1 MIAKAR
7 SISHGSAMTNY
18 ATKHNRADIVLTRN
32 LGEGLTPLAMWGAM
46 ETIHQKYAPKF
57 RRKPVEKPTLRME
70 VSPSLEETKGW
81 TLNDWYD
88 YALRFL
94 DEFKKEVQTK
104 DGKKKGAGKFN
115 LDRAQIFACL
125 HFDAKSGIPHL
136 HILINRIDLDGNL
149 MNDSFVGE
157 SAIKAAHAIN
167 VERGWEL
174 PEDIHDAHIKEITD
188 ACYYILHGMARYDWD
203 AYKQGLES
211 RGYKVKE
218 QRDKQGVLHGY
229 TVLRGNSRFKS
240 SSLGKSRNLTVP
252 KLEATWKKLH
262 PVAPSVVK
270 PSSSVGT
277 SQTTERKPITE
288 RNSERQSVTQT
299 ELEVPSIF
307 RKILSLDGKS
317 YSIKMPMEA
326 YTAMKEAIES
336 PDESGP
342 FEKVQLGGSE
352 GKANVLNVA
361 LLLFMNYVDA
371 ATSMSESC
379 GGGGSTPS
387 NWGKDKDEDERDWAQ
402 RCAILAN
409 WLCKPIRKHKG
420 HGR

>member
-57 RRKPVEKPTLRME
+57 RCKPVTKPTLRME

-81 TLNDWYD
+81 TLNDWHD

-94 DEFKKEVQTK
+94 EEFQKGVH
-104 DGKKKGAGKFN
+104 GKGGKNGKGKFN
-115 LDRAQIFACL
+115 LDRAQMFACL
-125 HFDAKSGIPHL
+125 HYDAKSGIPHL

-149 MNDSFVGE
+149 MNDSFIGE
-157 SAIKAAHAIN
+157 SATKAAHAIN

-174 PEDIHDAHIKEITD
+174 PEDIHDAHQKEITE
-188 ACYYILHGMARYDWD
+188 ACYDILRGMSRYDWD
-203 AYKQGLES
+203 TYKHGLES

-229 TVLRGNSRFKS
+229 TILRGNSRFKS
-240 SSLGKSRNLTVP
+240 SILGKGRDLTAS

-262 PVAPSVVK
+262 PIAPSVVK
-270 PSSSVGT
+270 PSSTVGT
-277 SQTTERKPITE
+277 PQTTERKPLTE
-288 RNSERQSVTQT
+288 RNSERQNIAQSKPEIPSV
-299 ELEVPSIF
+299 F
-307 RKILSLDGKS
+307 RKILSVDGKS

-326 YTAMKEAIES
+326 YKTMEDAIVV
-336 PDESGP
+336 PDESMP
-342 FEKVQLGGSE
+342 FE
-352 GKANVLNVA
+352 NVLNVA
-361 LLLFMNYVDA
+361 MLLFMNYVDA
-371 ATSMSESC
+371 ATTVSESC

-387 NWGKDKDEDERDWAQ
+387 NWGKDKDEDERDWAR
-402 RCAILAN
+402 RCAQHAS

>member
-1 MIAKAR
+1 MIAKGQ

-32 LGEGLTPLAMWGAM
+32 FDEGLTPLAMWGAM

-157 SAIKAAHAIN
+157 SATKAAHAIN

-174 PEDIHDAHIKEITD
+174 PEDIHDAHLKEITD

-203 AYKQGLES
+203 TYKHGLES

-229 TVLRGNSRFKS
+229 TILRGNSRFKS
-240 SSLGKSRNLTVP
+240 SILGKGRDLTAS

-262 PVAPSVVK
+262 PVAQSVVK
-270 PSSSVGT
+270 PSSTVGT
-277 SQTTERKPITE
+277 SQTSERKPFTE
-288 RNSERQSVTQT
+288 HTSERHSVAQT
-299 ELEVPSIF
+299 RPEAPSVF
-307 RKILSLDGKS
+307 RKIMSVDDEK
-317 YSIKMPMEA
+317 YSITMPLEA
-326 YTAMKEAIES
+326 YKAMKDAIEV
-336 PDESGP
+336 PDESVP
-342 FEKVQLGGSE
+342 FE
-352 GKANVLNVA
+352 NVLNVA
-361 LLLFMNYVDA
+361 MLLFMNYVDA
-371 ATSMSESC
+371 ATTVSESC

-387 NWGKDKDEDERDWAQ
+387 NWGKDKDEDEREWAR
-402 RCAILAN
+402 RCSQHAN
-409 WLCKPIRKHKG
+409 WLCKPMSRSVRKAKG
-420 HGR
+420 IHR

>member
-1 MIAKAR
+1 MIAKGQ

-32 LGEGLTPLAMWGAM
+32 FDEGLTPLAMWGAM

-70 VSPSLEETKGW
+70 VSPSLEATKGW

-157 SAIKAAHAIN
+157 SATKAAHAIN
-167 VERGWEL
+167 IERGWEL
-174 PEDIHDAHIKEITD
+174 PEDIHEAHEKEITE
-188 ACYYILHGMARYDWD
+188 ACYNILRGMAKYDWD
-203 AYKQGLES
+203 SYKYALES
-211 RGYKVKE
+211 RGYNVHE
-218 QRDKQGVLHGY
+218 QRDKHGVLHGY
-229 TVLRGNSRFKS
+229 TILRGNSRFKS
-240 SSLGKSRNLTVP
+240 STLGKSRNLTAP

-342 FEKVQLGGSE
+342 FEKVQLGGPE

-387 NWGKDKDEDERDWAQ
+387 NWGKDKDDDERDWAR
-402 RCAILAN
+402 RCAQLAN
-409 WLCKPIRKHKG
+409 WLYKPIKRYKG
-420 HGR
+420 HRH